1 MDESNAAGDSE
12 EMPAFPFHVLW
23 TGYGNANVTL
33 RELED
38 NVEEYRILNEEVPAG
53 WQGVPR
59 VALADVEN
67 LLSRHQLPQRMAK
80 HLWVSCCF
88 YLSQKQ
94 AEASGIDPKASRE
107 MLLKAADAADKLA
120 DALANISPKVFAAL
134 YFKRPH
140 VPDTIE
146 PTGPNFGDLYS
157 EIHDFALVADNAA
170 AELVQEGGR
179 PRNHYRDTMFRLII
193 EVLLDHGLDD
203 LVVSNGTKDRPDPH
217 LGGQAGTVL
226 IDLVKLVEPSWSEK
240 WLAPKVK
247 PVLKRV
253 RAAWSG

>member
-1 MDESNAAGDSE
+1 MDKSNTADGRE
-12 EMPAFPFHVLW
+12 EVPRFPYQVLW
-23 TGYGNANVTL
+23 AGYGNAKVTL
-33 RELED
+33 RELEE
-38 NVEEYRILNEEVPAG
+38 NAEEYRILNEEVPAG

-59 VALADVEN
+59 VALADVED
-67 LLSRHQLPQRMAK
+67 LLSRHQLSQRMAK
-80 HLWVSCCF
+80 HLWLSCCF

-94 AEASGIDPKASRE
+94 AEASGIAPKASRE

-157 EIHDFALVADNAA
+157 EVHDLALVADNAA

-179 PRNHYRDTMFRLII
+179 PRNHHRDTMLRLII
-193 EVLLDHGLDD
+193 EVLLD
-203 LVVSNGTKDRPDPH
+203 NG
-217 LGGQAGTVL
+217 
-226 IDLVKLVEPSWSEK
+226 
-240 WLAPKVK
+240 
-247 PVLKRV
+247 
-253 RAAWSG
+253 

>member
-1 MDESNAAGDSE
+1 MDKSNTADGRE
-12 EMPAFPFHVLW
+12 EVPRFPYQVLW
-23 TGYGNANVTL
+23 AGYGNAKVTL
-33 RELED
+33 RELEE
-38 NVEEYRILNEEVPAG
+38 NAEEYRILNEEVPAG

-59 VALADVEN
+59 VALADVED
-67 LLSRHQLPQRMAK
+67 LLSRHQLSQRMAK
-80 HLWVSCCF
+80 HLWLSCCF

-94 AEASGIDPKASRE
+94 AEASGIAPKASRE

-179 PRNHYRDTMFRLII
+179 PRNHHRDTMLRLII
-193 EVLLDHGLDD
+193 EVLLD
-203 LVVSNGTKDRPDPH
+203 NG
-217 LGGQAGTVL
+217 
-226 IDLVKLVEPSWSEK
+226 
-240 WLAPKVK
+240 
-247 PVLKRV
+247 
-253 RAAWSG
+253 